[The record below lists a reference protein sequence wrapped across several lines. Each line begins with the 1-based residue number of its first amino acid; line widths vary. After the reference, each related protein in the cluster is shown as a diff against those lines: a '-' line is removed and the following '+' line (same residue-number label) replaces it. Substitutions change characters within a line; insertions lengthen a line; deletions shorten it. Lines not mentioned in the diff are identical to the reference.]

1 MSKQK
6 VVTNLLLST
15 AVLGG
20 FLICHVPS
28 VSAETGNL
36 QEIPTES
43 ATVSSENQTATA
55 VDGIS
60 PTDNQLPTSEEGDK
74 QAPEEKLVSSD
85 STREES
91 ATQVATDPDAPSQSL
106 NVSEPEVSTANSNI
120 QQAEEKLIQES
131 NYHRF
136 DTHQGEQIRNAVSIE
151 KISADNDKIKWR
163 VTFDRKNWTFSGEG
177 SGYYFILPKG
187 LQLTNIIDKQSEKDI
202 FNKFPT
208 DVNDEANSGGQ
219 PYRFF
224 SREKNANNDERSFES
239 QWGWSVGR
247 VGGELE
253 KWKEESSSIYFLQV
267 QRDSVAKEKATYE
280 LTAQVTNQEMQTFPV
295 LAVVKNFK
303 ERIFFSRDEITS
315 AAGLRLK
322 VSESAKSN
330 NEGIT
335 IIGDSSPES
344 DRTPEPWGDR
354 TPDIDVPKA
363 DVPKVEQPK
372 PKDPEIQ
379 LPTPKSPESVPPKVM
394 PPTPKVPEVKTP
406 KEAPLPPKTPGVEVP
421 KVMLPTPKVPEVK
434 TPKVEYPDT
443 DAPKIES
450 PKAPETERPEVLPPT
465 PKVPEVEVP
474 KVIPPTSKVP
484 EAEPPKVEQPK
495 PKVPEVHLPAPKS
508 PETEPP
514 KVMSPAPKVPDVKTP
529 KEAPLPPKTPG
540 VEVPKVM
547 LPTPKAPEVEVP
559 KVTPPTS
566 KVPEAE
572 PPKVEQPKPKVPEAH
587 LPAPKSPEVEVPKV
601 TPPTSKVPDVKTPK
615 SPEVAHPEV
624 EKPAGIQPEKGQPEV
639 NKPNI
644 IHPEVLQS
652 EVKKTESG
660 VSMAPKVGIQNE
672 TLPNTGETSNT
683 LVWLG
688 GALATLASS
697 LYLFKQHRQ
706 REEE

>member
-6 VVTNLLLST
+6 VVTNLLLNT

-43 ATVSSENQTATA
+43 ATVSSENQTAIA

-74 QAPEEKLVSSD
+74 QASEEKLVSSD

-106 NVSEPEVSTANSNI
+106 NVSEPEVSTADSNI

-151 KISADNDKIKWR
+151 KISADNDEIKWK

-187 LQLTNIIDKQSEKDI
+187 LQLTNIIDKQSEEDI
-202 FNKFPT
+202 FNKFPK

-344 DRTPEPWGDR
+344 DRTPEPRGDR

-394 PPTPKVPEVKTP
+394 P
-406 KEAPLPPKTPGVEVP
+406 
-421 KVMLPTPKVPEVK
+421 PTPKVPEVK

-688 GALATLASS
+688 VALATLASS

>member
-60 PTDNQLPTSEEGDK
+60 PTDNQLPTSEEGDE

-91 ATQVATDPDAPSQSL
+91 ATQVATDPDTPSQSL
-106 NVSEPEVSTANSNI
+106 NVSEAENSTADSNI

-136 DTHQGEQIRNAVSIE
+136 DTHQGEQIRKAVSIE
-151 KISADNDKIKWR
+151 KISADNDEIKWK

-187 LQLTNIIDKQSEKDI
+187 LQLTKIIDSQSEEDI
-202 FNKFPT
+202 FNKFPK

-280 LTAQVTNQEMQTFPV
+280 LTAQVTNREMQTFPV

-322 VSESAKSN
+322 VSESAKPN

-344 DRTPEPWGDR
+344 DRTPEPRGDR

-372 PKDPEIQ
+372 PKAPEVQ
-379 LPTPKSPESVPPKVM
+379 LPAPKAPESVPPKVM
-394 PPTPKVPEVKTP
+394 PPAPKVPD
-406 KEAPLPPKTPGVEVP
+406 
-421 KVMLPTPKVPEVK
+421 VK

-443 DAPKIES
+443 DAPEIES

-484 EAEPPKVEQPK
+484 EAELPKVEQPK

-540 VEVPKVM
+540 VEVPKVIP
-547 LPTPKAPEVEVP
+547 PTPKAPEVEVP

-566 KVPEAE
+566 KVPEVE
-572 PPKVEQPKPKVPEAH
+572 TPKVEQPKPKVPEVH

-601 TPPTSKVPDVKTPK
+601 TPPTSKIPDVKTPK

-644 IHPEVLQS
+644 IHSEVLQS

-660 VSMAPKVGIQNE
+660 VSMAPKVGIQKE